1 MLNLNKFLISGR
13 VANVQVRDFQ
23 GSRFAT
29 VRLASSE
36 KYKDRNGNEC
46 EDTLW
51 LDASVSGNAVAFVEQ
66 YVGKGDLVFV
76 EGRLKS
82 RSYTD
87 RDGNERTAFEIRCQ
101 SIQLIQ
107 KKADSAANSA
117 KPATSV
123 PTDEDIPF

>member
-1 MLNLNKFLISGR
+1 MLNLNKILISGR

-87 RDGNERTAFEIRCQ
+87 RDGNERTAFEIRSQ

-107 KKADSAANSA
+107 KKADSAAKPSTSA
-117 KPATSV
+117 
-123 PTDEDIPF
+123 PTDEEDIPF

>member
-1 MLNLNKFLISGR
+1 MLNLNKILISGR
-13 VANVQVRDFQ
+13 VAYVQVRDFQ
-23 GSRFAT
+23 GSCFAT

-107 KKADSAANSA
+107 KKADSAAKPSTSA
-117 KPATSV
+117 
-123 PTDEDIPF
+123 PTDEEDIPF

>member
-1 MLNLNKFLISGR
+1 MLNLNKLLLSGR

-107 KKADSAANSA
+107 KKAASAAKPSTSA
-117 KPATSV
+117 
-123 PTDEDIPF
+123 PTDEEDIPF

>member
-1 MLNLNKFLISGR
+1 MLNLNKLLLSGR

-107 KKADSAANSA
+107 KKADSAAKPSTSA
-117 KPATSV
+117 
-123 PTDEDIPF
+123 PTDEEDIPF

>member
-1 MLNLNKFLISGR
+1 MLTLNKFQVTGR
-13 VANVQVRDFQ
+13 VANVQVKDVN
-23 GSRFAT
+23 GSRFASI
-29 VRLASSE
+29 RIASGE
-36 KYKDRNGNEC
+36 KYTRRDGTEV

-51 LDASVSGNAVAFVEQ
+51 LDVVVNGNSVAFVEQ

-107 KKADSAANSA
+107 KKADSAAKHSTSA
-117 KPATSV
+117 
-123 PTDEDIPF
+123 PTDEEDIPF

>member
-1 MLNLNKFLISGR
+1 MLNLNKILISGR

-107 KKADSAANSA
+107 KKADSAAKPSTSA
-117 KPATSV
+117 
-123 PTDEDIPF
+123 PTDEEDIPF

>member
-1 MLNLNKFLISGR
+1 MLNLNKILISGR

-107 KKADSAANSA
+107 KKADSAA

-123 PTDEDIPF
+123 PTDEEDIPF

>member
-1 MLNLNKFLISGR
+1 MLNLNKILISGR

-66 YVGKGDLVFV
+66 YIGKGDLVFV

-107 KKADSAANSA
+107 KKADSAAKPSTSA
-117 KPATSV
+117 
-123 PTDEDIPF
+123 PTDEEDIPF

>member
-1 MLNLNKFLISGR
+1 MLNLNKILISGR

-36 KYKDRNGNEC
+36 KYKDRSGNEC

-107 KKADSAANSA
+107 KKADSAAKPSTSA
-117 KPATSV
+117 
-123 PTDEDIPF
+123 PTDEEDIPF

>member
-1 MLNLNKFLISGR
+1 MLNLNKILISGR

-36 KYKDRNGNEC
+36 KYKDRSGNEC

-107 KKADSAANSA
+107 KKADPAA
-117 KPATSV
+117 KPSTSA
-123 PTDEDIPF
+123 PTDEEDLPF

>member
-1 MLNLNKFLISGR
+1 MLNLNKLLLSGR

-23 GSRFAT
+23 GSCFAT

-107 KKADSAANSA
+107 KKAASAAKPSTSA
-117 KPATSV
+117 
-123 PTDEDIPF
+123 PTDEEDIPF